1 MTLEEKLRSDFQEAQ
16 RAHNAFR
23 AEVFRSVFAAI
34 QNRSIENRSKGGG
47 KTSLT
52 DEEVLEIIAKEAKK
66 RKEAAVLFREGSR
79 TELAEKEEKELREL
93 ERYLPQPLS
102 LEELHVVIHDVLQKF
117 KGDATQNN
125 FGKIMGEVMR
135 SVKGRADA
143 SQVGTL
149 LKEALEKERSDA

>member
-23 AEVFRSVFAAI
+23 AEVLRSVFAAI
-34 QNRSIENRSKGGG
+34 QNRSIEKRSKEGGE
-47 KTSLT
+47 TSLT
-52 DEEVLEIIAKEAKK
+52 DEEVLAIITKEAKK
-66 RKEAAVLFREGSR
+66 RKEAAILFREGSR
-79 TELAEKEEKELREL
+79 TELAEKEEKELQEL

-102 LEELHVVIHDVLQKF
+102 REELHIVIHDILQQF

-143 SQVGTL
+143 SQVSTL
-149 LKEALEKERSDA
+149 LKEALGKKGGDA